1 MLKKKLE
8 IFWNL
13 IYLFNFGYSFKPNTK
28 AMTHLLQFQKIQPTS
43 SYDSVSYKFESEIN
57 GKIVRAYVEKNP
69 WKPRK
74 YYFSFYFNGKVFN
87 SYGDYTSAKKAM
99 IDCQI
104 CVNDK
109 INGFKYF

>member
-1 MLKKKLE
+1 V
-8 IFWNL
+8 NL
-13 IYLFNFGYSFKPNTK
+13 IYFLDLFNKQQQNTK
-28 AMTHLLQFQKIQPTS
+28 TMTHLLQFEKIKPTS

-74 YYFSFYFNGKVFN
+74 YHFSYYFNGKVFN